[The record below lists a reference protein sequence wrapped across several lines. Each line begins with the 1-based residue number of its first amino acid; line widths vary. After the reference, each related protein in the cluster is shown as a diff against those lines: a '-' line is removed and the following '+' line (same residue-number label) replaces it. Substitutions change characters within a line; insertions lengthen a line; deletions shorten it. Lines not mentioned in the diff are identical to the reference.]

1 MPTTAELAEL
11 TQHSQE
17 TNRRMEQMHADLVER
32 GRPAMRPYTVEGS
45 LLAASDLP
53 TQYNLPAIPVTPLPL
68 PVFDEP
74 EPAALVVQRP
84 FTLPVRTLT
93 VPIATEE
100 PSPLVAVIAPVSSA
114 LFKYKHLNIR
124 SSPGEQIEA
133 AIKSYKAIPERIY
146 ISSYCRLIL
155 DMMSWGESYF
165 YEDKGGYKI
174 ALLAGNWLADDE
186 VSLEGGQG
194 PLPQPKTAPEPSQL
208 PAWLEGIGK
217 EEEACGGIGGDGGDQ
232 GELLQAS

>member
-17 TNRRMEQMHADLVER
+17 TNRRMEQMHADLFPEAR
-32 GRPAMRPYTVEGS
+32 SAMRPYTVEGS

-53 TQYNLPAIPVTPLPL
+53 TRYDLPIISPLTPLPL
-68 PVFDEP
+68 PVFE
-74 EPAALVVQRP
+74 EPAAVMQPP
-84 FTLPVRTLT
+84 FTLPARTLT
-93 VPIATEE
+93 VPIAPEE
-100 PSPLVAVIAPVSSA
+100 PSHLLAVVIPVSSA

-194 PLPQPKTAPEPSQL
+194 PLPQPKTAPLPEQL

-217 EEEACGGIGGDGGDQ
+217 EEEACGVGGDGGDQ